1 MAAGSKLYIG
11 RKRPGKDNAMIT
23 SRHFNQ
29 LFLSLCLG
37 LCVLIATP
45 TLADFQVV
53 GPATP
58 LAGYQEPPG
67 TYEAFNY
74 ISPDGRLLVS
84 TALPRPWYGGF
95 YTYMASR
102 TWDQDN
108 QCWGPI
114 VPLGGVIGDGSMG
127 PCLSPDGNYLFYGF
141 ATACQRSHLLPG
153 GGWSG
158 GELIL
163 AEPGNSFSFNGRQL
177 FFQRWYD
184 DLWVA
189 DYNSLTDEFYNSRGV
204 ESVNTT
210 EYAEAQPWISLD
222 GKTLIFSSNR
232 SGGYG
237 GSDLY
242 SATRDDENGPWTN
255 IKNLGPY
262 VNTADNESLG
272 RLAEDAGSLIFERS
286 VDGALSYGHFQATV
300 SETTTPPPIPE
311 PVSLVSGLIGFVCI
325 GGYLKRRCTPN

>member
-1 MAAGSKLYIG
+1 
-11 RKRPGKDNAMIT
+11 
-23 SRHFNQ
+23 
-29 LFLSLCLG
+29 
-37 LCVLIATP
+37 
-45 TLADFQVV
+45 
-53 GPATP
+53 
-58 LAGYQEPPG
+58 
-67 TYEAFNY
+67 
-74 ISPDGRLLVS
+74 
-84 TALPRPWYGGF
+84 
-95 YTYMASR
+95 
-102 TWDQDN
+102 
-108 QCWGPI
+108 
-114 VPLGGVIGDGSMG
+114 
-127 PCLSPDGNYLFYGF
+127 
-141 ATACQRSHLLPG
+141 
-153 GGWSG
+153 
-158 GELIL
+158 
-163 AEPGNSFSFNGRQL
+163 
-177 FFQRWYD
+177 
-184 DLWVA
+184 
-189 DYNSLTDEFYNSRGV
+189 LTDEFYNSRGV